1 MDNQENI
8 TPDALP
14 ADNAGGQGAVADV
27 KVPAEGE
34 ADSLSL
40 KELNTMLGK
49 NFSDKDT
56 ALKAVKETFS
66 YVGKKTEINEDDLKA
81 KGFVSRTE
89 FEKELFYRDNPDH
102 VKNQDVLEALAK
114 ANGISLREASQIE
127 SYKKLF
133 EGATNYEKSQSLKS
147 VLESNPRLASAMSR
161 TSNIQEL
168 KSQGR
173 TDDAR
178 AEAARAIIEAYG
190 LDQE

>member
-8 TPDALP
+8 TPEALP
-14 ADNAGGQGAVADV
+14 VETGGQGAVADV
-27 KVPAEGE
+27 SVPTEGG

-114 ANGISLREASQIE
+114 SKGVSLREASQTE

-147 VLESNPRLASAMSR
+147 VLESNPRLVSAMSR